1 MSYYKCGGGASLD
14 DFTLTGSIS
23 GGRSRGGSGDGDV
36 YLSVKEGMTIVVKRT
51 NTTGSLTT
59 SFSGTTSHTFYND
72 GSYTFPSDGTVH
84 INAHVYLAEENN
96 SGYQTGSF
104 TISY

>member
-1 MSYYKCGGGASLD
+1 MAYYKVGGGASLD
-14 DFTLTGSIS
+14 DFVISGSIS

-36 YLSVKEGMTIVVKRT
+36 YLSVKEGMTITVKRT

-59 SFSGTTSHTFYND
+59 QFSGTTSYSFSND

-84 INAHVYLAEENN
+84 INAHVYLAQESN
-96 SGYQTGSF
+96 SGYQTGTF
-104 TISY
+104 TIAY